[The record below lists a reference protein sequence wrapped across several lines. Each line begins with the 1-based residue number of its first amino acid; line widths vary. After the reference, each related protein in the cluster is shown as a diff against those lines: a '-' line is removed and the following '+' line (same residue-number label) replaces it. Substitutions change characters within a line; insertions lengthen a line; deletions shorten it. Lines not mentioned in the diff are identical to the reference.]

1 MKIAVLSD
9 IHANI
14 FALKAVLQDLASE
27 PVDHIFVAGDLVGYY
42 YWPEPVVRLLMDD
55 SRVTCIRGNHE
66 NLLRETSD
74 SALAEQHR
82 KKYGSGY
89 DVCWETLSQE
99 ELNWLF
105 TLPPSVEIEVMD
117 NWFSIHHGSP
127 NAIDEYVY
135 PDASEEMLNDAHSD
149 KDFTILGH
157 THFPFMH
164 QNGAKILVNPGS
176 VGQPRDVG
184 GQASYAM
191 IGLPHKV
198 VSFKSVR
205 YDTTEII
212 SSARRRDPRIR
223 YLQEVMLRGLV

>member
-14 FALKAVLQDLASE
+14 YALKAVLQDFDSE
-27 PVDHIFVAGDLVGYY
+27 SVDHIFVAGDLVGYY
-42 YWPEPVVRLLMDD
+42 YWPKPVVRLLMDD
-55 SRVTCIRGNHE
+55 LRVTCIRGNHE

-74 SALAEQHR
+74 SSLAEQHR

-135 PDASEEMLNDAHSD
+135 PDASEEVLIDAHSD
-149 KDFTILGH
+149 RDFTILGH
-157 THFPFMH
+157 THFPLVH
-164 QNGAKILVNPGS
+164 QQGGKILINPGS
-176 VGQPRDVG
+176 VGQPRDIG

-191 IGLPHKV
+191 ISLPHKV
-198 VSFKSVR
+198 VSFKRVA

-212 SSARRRDPRIR
+212 TSARRRDPEIR
-223 YLQEVMLRGLV
+223 YLHEVMRRGLA